1 MTLSRL
7 PANTLTLLGSNL
19 GGALL
24 LFALSAL
31 IGRTFGSPGLGVYAV
46 ALAWVYPL
54 SLVVEFGLTT
64 LMTRAISA
72 DSAQIPTYM
81 ESITVARLL
90 LGGAIL
96 LVFYFAA
103 PLISRDPVVVSA
115 LRVSAPLIVIQP
127 FYSQFTTVFKAQ
139 GRMWTI
145 PVLNLGMIGAQVAL
159 TALAL
164 ANGGNILHVL
174 ILNTATS
181 AGQLVAAWALY
192 QRFLRYDGD
201 NGGRDESRPYNRM
214 NLLPVLRA
222 AFPFALAAI
231 LAALQARMVFLLL
244 EQQVTEAGYF
254 SAANRFIEAA
264 KLLPNAF
271 FAALFPMIGS
281 TAVRSAF
288 RPATLG
294 LAAFG
299 LIAGIGFTVAA
310 PLLLTLVFGDG
321 FQPAVPTLILLGWSL
336 IFFALRGGRTI
347 YWYAHDGENFV
358 NGVNALAV
366 VAIFV
371 FSAALIPSYGAVGG
385 AVAVLLTELMVTMLL
400 YIRHGEPV
408 SGHGA
413 PCPDERRC

>member
-64 LMTRAISA
+64 LMTRVISA
-72 DSAQIPTYM
+72 DSAQISAYM
-81 ESITVARLL
+81 ELITGARLL
-90 LGGAIL
+90 LGGVVMIA
-96 LVFYFAA
+96 FYFGT

-115 LRVSAPLIVIQP
+115 LQISAPLIVIQP

-145 PVLNLGMIGAQVAL
+145 PALNLSMIGAQVVL
-159 TALAL
+159 TAVAF
-164 ANGGNILHVL
+164 ANGGRILHAL
-174 ILNTATS
+174 ILNTVTS

-192 QRFLRYDGD
+192 QRFLRYDGV
-201 NGGRDESRPYNRM
+201 NGGRDSSRPYNRM

-231 LAALQARMVFLLL
+231 FAALQARMVFLLL

-281 TAVRSAF
+281 ASVRGAF
-288 RPATLG
+288 RPAALG

-299 LIAGIGFTVAA
+299 LVAGIGFTVAA

-321 FQPAVPTLILLGWSL
+321 FQPAVPTLVVLGWSL
-336 IFFALRGGRTI
+336 IFFALRGARTI
-347 YWYAHDGENFV
+347 YWYAHGGENFV

-366 VAIFV
+366 AAILV
-371 FSAALIPSYGAVGG
+371 LSAALIPLYGAVGG
-385 AVAVLLTELMVTMLL
+385 AVAVLLTDLGVTTML
-400 YIRHGEPV
+400 YVRN
-408 SGHGA
+408 A
-413 PCPDERRC
+413 